1 MGWPSIEVVALAT
14 AVAEKGEMA
23 EAAEVAEAAEA
34 VRGGKGGA
42 MDFREE
48 IMIGS
53 TTASECA
60 APAATEVTLAPM
72 SRSRPTIRGVSARPR
87 IPRKKGGRKD
97 EGRRRKEGRRKG
109 RRQKILIQ
117 SALQDY
123 YTRLLYS
130 AIHHFHPYKLRTP
143 LYTAIYH

>member
-1 MGWPSIEVVALAT
+1 
-14 AVAEKGEMA
+14 
-23 EAAEVAEAAEA
+23 
-34 VRGGKGGA
+34 

-87 IPRKKGGRKD
+87 IPRKK
-97 EGRRRKEGRRKG
+97 RRKEGRRKG
-109 RRQKILIQ
+109 RGRKYLFSRRCKTTI
-117 SALQDY
+117 QDY
-123 YTRLLYS
+123 YTALYITS
-130 AIHHFHPYKLRTP
+130 TPINCVHHYTP
-143 LYTAIYH
+143 LYTTKDH